1 MKPDPRLMAELRQTR
16 RLFYGTLLFSLL
28 GVVILIG
35 QAYALSVVVNDVF
48 LEGATLEDVS
58 PVLLALLGLALLR
71 FGALWAGQS
80 SATVLAARIKQD
92 VRERVVTRIFAMGP
106 TYVGGERSGELINTL
121 TEGIDA
127 LEDYLK
133 DYLPQMFLA
142 LLVPVA
148 FLLIIFPNDP
158 LSGLVLLCT
167 APLLPFFMALIG
179 MWAGKLSREQWHAMS
194 YLSAHFLDVLQGLP
208 TLKMFNR
215 SGAQTKTIERLSD
228 DFRRTTMRVLRVAF
242 LSSFFLEFITT
253 ISIAI
258 IAVEIG
264 FRLIWGHM
272 DFQTAFFILILAPE
286 FYQPLRNWGASFHA
300 STAGADA
307 ADRLFQVLEAPLP
320 EHPAPSA
327 VPLRYEA
334 PPRIRFEGVSFQYPS
349 RETKALDNLSLTLE
363 PGQVTALVG
372 ASGAGK
378 STAAH
383 LLLRF
388 IEPESGRIWVDDT
401 PLDGIAP
408 EAWRAQVAWVSQ
420 RPYLFNMS
428 VRENLHL
435 ARPDA
440 DQAALES
447 AAEQAGAL
455 DFIRTLPQ
463 GWETSIG
470 ERGALL
476 SGGQAARL
484 ALARAFLK
492 DAPILIW
499 DEATANLDP
508 ITEDIIHQAMHTL
521 TQARTTLIIAHRLR
535 TVFEADQIVVLDKG
549 HLRESGT
556 HQSLLGQGGLYG
568 RMVGGYAY
576 GT

>member
-1 MKPDPRLMAELRQTR
+1 MKPDPRLMAELRQTKR
-16 RLFYGTLLFSLL
+16 VFYATLLFSLL
-28 GVVILIG
+28 GAALLIA
-35 QAYALSVVVNDVF
+35 QAYALSVIVDDVF
-48 LEGATLEDVS
+48 LQGASLAEVS
-58 PVLLALLGLALLR
+58 PVLWALVALALAR

-80 SATVLAARIKQD
+80 SAVHLAATIKRD
-92 VRERVVTRIFAMGP
+92 LRERVIGHVFALGP
-106 TYVGGERSGELINTL
+106 TYVGGERSGELVNSL

-127 LEDYLK
+127 LEEYLK

-148 FLLIIFPNDP
+148 FLLIIFPQDP
-158 LSGLVLLCT
+158 LSGVVLLCT

-179 MWAGKLSREQWHAMS
+179 IWAGKLSREQWHAMS

-208 TLKMFNR
+208 TLKLFNR
-215 SGAQTKTIERLSD
+215 SKAQANTIARLSD

-264 FRLIWGHM
+264 LRLLYGHM
-272 DFQTAFFILILAPE
+272 DFQPAFFVLILAPE

-300 STAGADA
+300 STAGVDA
-307 ADRLFQVLEAPLP
+307 ANRLFEVLDTPLP
-320 EHPAPSA
+320 DHPAPTGA
-327 VPLRYEA
+327 MPRYAE
-334 PPRIRFEGVSFQYPS
+334 PPRIRFEGVSYQYPT
-349 RETKALDNLSLTLE
+349 RDTKALDGLSLTLE
-363 PGQVTALVG
+363 AGQVTALVG

-378 STAAH
+378 STAAN

-388 IEPESGRIWVDDT
+388 IDPDAGQIWVNDTRLDD
-401 PLDGIAP
+401 LSP
-408 EAWRAQVAWVSQ
+408 EDWRAQVAWVSQ
-420 RPYLFNMS
+420 RPYLFHLS
-428 VRENLHL
+428 VRENLSL
-435 ARPDA
+435 ARPGA
-440 DQAALES
+440 SQAQLDR

-455 DFIRTLPQ
+455 EFIQKLPQ
-463 GWETSIG
+463 GWETPIG
-470 ERGALL
+470 ERGARL

-499 DEATANLDP
+499 DEATAHLDP
-508 ITEDIIHQAMHTL
+508 ITEDIIQQAMQHL
-521 TQARTTLIIAHRLR
+521 TQDRTTLIIAHRLR
-535 TVFEADQIVVLDKG
+535 TVFQADQIVVLDAG
-549 HLRESGT
+549 HLREQGT

-568 RMVGGYAY
+568 RMVGGFAH